1 MKKALIFTAG
11 FGEGHN
17 TAARNIRDGLE
28 FVGGA
33 DVQVEVI
40 DLFDD
45 CYGRLNDM
53 VRSAYITAINRAP
66 KLWQGIYDLLDN
78 TSVVENN
85 LIALSRMKKALD
97 QLLREAQPDIV
108 CSTYPLYNYLIEE
121 LFQNGRERTFLQV
134 TMVTDSI
141 SVNSLWYRAESD
153 YYLVPN
159 EDTAKVLRQAGVAE
173 DKIRVFGFPVQ
184 LAFVQEESRVS
195 LPPPGPDQPPRV
207 LYIINSG
214 KNKAPKIVEQLLELP
229 EIRLTVTVGR
239 DAKLHREI
247 LTMTE
252 PVRDR
257 VEVIGWTTKM
267 PELLMTHH
275 LVISKA
281 GGATVQEA
289 IAAEC
294 PMVVNQIVPGQEE
307 GNYELLRRNH
317 CGVLAEKPKDVAA
330 WVKKAFEADAALWR
344 VWKKGMR
351 EISVPDSSIRI
362 ARFLLDHSAPS
373 NVPSARLIH
382 WNPSTRGLSGPAS
395 GAGGPQLLLADL
407 HTHTTFS
414 DGKLTVRELVDFY
427 GQREFDVLAVTDHI
441 AGNERL
447 LGKVCNLSGLV
458 LPFTQIEEYFEVL
471 ERERKRAR
479 EKYGMLLLTGLEFNK
494 DGLGPKSSTHLL
506 GVDLKEPID
515 PSQDLDAIIH
525 AIHAQGGL
533 TIAAHPH
540 LISSAWGKNT
550 LFLWENQEKY
560 KPLIDAWEIGNRD
573 DLFNPVGLKRLPF
586 IANSDFH
593 KPKHI
598 RSWKTVLFCEKEP
611 EAIKACIRANRDI
624 AITLYRDHLFAKG
637 AFLPVL
643 EEKAAVESEQNW
655 DRAAAF
661 APAARTA

>member
-1 MKKALIFTAG
+1 MLIFTAG

-28 FVGGA
+28 LVGGA
-33 DVQVEVI
+33 EVQVEI
-40 DLFDD
+40 LDLFDD

-53 VRSAYITAINRAP
+53 VRSAYITAINKTP
-66 KLWQGIYDLLDN
+66 KLWQGIYEILDN

-85 LIALSRMKKALD
+85 LMALSRMRRALD
-97 QLLREAQPDIV
+97 DLLRDAQPDIV
-108 CSTYPLYNYLIEE
+108 CSTYPLYNYLIGEI
-121 LFQNGRERTFLQV
+121 FQDGREKGFLQA

-141 SVNSLWYRAESD
+141 SVNSLWYRADSD

-159 EDTAKVLRQAGVAE
+159 ADTAKVLRQAGVAE
-173 DKIRVFGFPVQ
+173 EKIRVFGFPVQ
-184 LAFVQEESRVS
+184 LAFLQEDHRPS
-195 LPPPGPDQPPRV
+195 LPPPGPGQPPKV

-214 KNKAPKIVEQLLELP
+214 KSRAPKIIEHLLEL
-229 EIRLTVTVGR
+229 EGIRLTVTVGR
-239 DAKLHREI
+239 DTKLHREI
-247 LTMTE
+247 LLQTE
-252 PVRDR
+252 AARDR

-267 PELLMTHH
+267 PELLLSHH

-294 PMVVNQIVPGQEE
+294 PMIVNQVVPGQEE

-317 CGVLAEKPKDVAA
+317 CGVLAEKPKEVAA
-330 WVKKAFEADAALWR
+330 WVEKAFAEDAALWR

-351 EISVPDSSIRI
+351 EISVPDSSVRI
-362 ARFLLDHSAPS
+362 ARFLLEHSAPC
-373 NVPSARLIH
+373 NLPPDRLIH
-382 WNPSTRGLSGPAS
+382 WDRAVRSRRAS
-395 GAGGPQLLLADL
+395 EGNTSGPQLLLADL

-427 GQREFDVLAVTDHI
+427 GLRQFDVLAITDHI
-441 AGNERL
+441 AGHERL

-458 LPFTQIEEYFEVL
+458 LPFSQIEEYFEVL
-471 ERERKRAR
+471 ARERKRAW
-479 EKYGMLLLTGLEFNK
+479 EKYEMLLLTGLEFNK

-506 GVDLKEPID
+506 GVDLQAPID
-515 PSQDLDAIIH
+515 PSLDLDTIIH
-525 AIHAQGGL
+525 AIHEQGGL

-540 LISSAWGKNT
+540 LVSSAWGKNT
-550 LFLWENQEKY
+550 LYLWENQEKY

-573 DLFNPVGLKRLPF
+573 DLFNPIGLKRLPF

-611 EAIKACIRANRDI
+611 EAIKACIRANRDV
-624 AITLYRDHLFAKG
+624 AITLYRDHLFARR
-637 AFLPVL
+637 AIAPQQPAETVRQL
-643 EEKAAVESEQNW
+643 EPTWE
-655 DRAAAF
+655 AAAF
-661 APAARTA
+661 APVVRTA